1 MTPESILPKQA
12 AVYGISQPELY
23 SMVIEDL
30 F

>member
-1 MTPESILPKQA
+1 MTEESIVPKQA
-12 AVYGISQPELY
+12 VAAGIRLEELY